1 MKWRRAAADG
11 LEAQNVPDCDKVNK
25 RVSRD
30 YQQRVGGYRDGVV
43 MLWLVYR
50 IAPEQANQKLN

>member
-30 YQQRVGGYRDGVV
+30 YHQRVGGYRDGVA
-43 MLWLVYR
+43 ML
-50 IAPEQANQKLN
+50 